1 MAGIEIDYIAKM
13 RDALFGFYD
22 ALGRFTQEHGFKYTD
37 ASQAAT
43 ELASM
48 SSSESLVTGM
58 SIANHLIESGG
69 EHVTAF
75 AKTITEPMEPIA
87 CWTCVRS
94 MLETCS
100 LAAWLL
106 DPAIDARTRVARIF
120 ALRYEGLDQQ
130 LKFGNASS
138 QSAADLTSL
147 SVRIDT
153 VENDAIAMGY
163 LPVTDRHGNRI
174 GIGQR
179 MPGATEIIKSMLD
192 EEVKYRLLS
201 AVAHGHFWAINQL
214 GFQPVGGPDGTSNIG
229 TVTVTR
235 FEKKPNLMGMA
246 LLGLTAA
253 KALGRAIWNQCRYFG
268 WDEAKLN
275 VILENTFD
283 ALQAKPTTRFWK

>member
-1 MAGIEIDYIAKM
+1 M

-120 ALRYEGLDQQ
+120 ALRYEGLEQQ
-130 LKFGNASS
+130 LKFGNDLVLRYYAATNVATKSKASYG
-138 QSAADLTSL
+138 LMMRGL
-147 SVRIDT
+147 FLVC
-153 VENDAIAMGY
+153 
-163 LPVTDRHGNRI
+163 
-174 GIGQR
+174 
-179 MPGATEIIKSMLD
+179 
-192 EEVKYRLLS
+192 
-201 AVAHGHFWAINQL
+201 F
-214 GFQPVGGPDGTSNIG
+214 
-229 TVTVTR
+229 VTR
-235 FEKKPNLMGMA
+235 PA
-246 LLGLTAA
+246 RVVLT
-253 KALGRAIWNQCRYFG
+253 R
-268 WDEAKLN
+268 
-275 VILENTFD
+275 
-283 ALQAKPTTRFWK
+283 